1 MIGYD
6 PRRADARPIEEKA
19 LSLIYAM
26 DDAAAA
32 RLREKLS
39 AMAQH
44 KSAGGRRAAMFCG
57 TIEESADAA

>member
-19 LSLIYAM
+19 LGLIYAM

-32 RLREKLS
+32 RLRSKLDE
-39 AMAQH
+39 MAKH
-44 KSAGGRRAAMFCG
+44 KGAGGQRAAMFCG
-57 TIEESADAA
+57 KIEEGAAK